1 MSVSVHDRMRSG
13 RRLVRRS
20 SQVGGPVGGR
30 RERSRAVTG
39 GSGVPWA
46 DFEDFFERTRAGLGR
61 FSLLLAGDTASA
73 EDLMADVFLMVW
85 RQWETV
91 STVEEPL
98 AYVRRMMVNT
108 AASRTRRLLRE
119 QRRNSLALAGVSEA
133 VRDPDGAE
141 SVDVRAA
148 LMRLPLRRRACV
160 VLRHAFDLSEA
171 ETAAALVVSVGTVKS
186 QTSKGVAQLQRLLS
200 DEGRWTE

>member
-1 MSVSVHDRMRSG
+1 MDGGQMSVGVHDRMASKG
-13 RRLVRRS
+13 QLVRRS
-20 SQVGGPVGGR
+20 SQIGSR
-30 RERSRAVTG
+30 RERSRGVTG
-39 GSGVPWA
+39 APWA

-61 FSLLLAGDTASA
+61 LALLLTGDVTSA

-91 STVEEPL
+91 STVDEPL

-108 AASRTRRLLRE
+108 AASRTRRILRE
-119 QRRNSLALAGVSEA
+119 QRRTSLALAGVAEA

-148 LMRLPLRRRACV
+148 LLRLPVRRRACV
-160 VLRHAFDLSEA
+160 ALRHAFDLSEA
-171 ETAAALVVSVGTVKS
+171 ETAAALGVSVGTVKS
-186 QTSKGVAQLQRLLS
+186 QTSKGMAQLQRLLS